1 MSRSGCDPAFSGRVT
16 QQNEN
21 FKLHP
26 LSLVK
31 REGDRERGRNLK
43 RLYMK
48 SIGIIANIKK
58 PQTKEVVES
67 IIQWAKQN
75 KVDFFLDQ
83 ELSALL
89 DYKER
94 LSAREKLWQLC
105 EMIISLG
112 GDGTMLAT
120 ARAVGE
126 HQIPILGINL
136 GGLGFLTEITSND
149 LDKTLEKL
157 KQKDFFIEKRMV
169 LETEVE
175 GLKKFDQYALNDV
188 VIDKGVVARLFQMH
202 LYANDEFV
210 CSYSADGLIIST
222 PTGSTAYCL
231 AAGGPIIN
239 PETNLIIVSPMCP
252 HTFASRPIV
261 FSKNENLKVVV
272 ELAHREAV
280 LTIDG
285 QVAFALKS
293 GSSVLVRKAKH
304 AVNLV
309 KFKNRS
315 FYDILRRKLH
325 WGARPK
331 MGE

>member
-1 MSRSGCDPAFSGRVT
+1 
-16 QQNEN
+16 
-21 FKLHP
+21 
-26 LSLVK
+26 
-31 REGDRERGRNLK
+31 
-43 RLYMK
+43 MK

-58 PQTKEVVES
+58 PLTKDVVEN

-75 KVDFFLDQ
+75 KVDFFLDE
-83 ELSALL
+83 ELCDLV
-89 DYKER
+89 DYKEK
-94 LSAREKLWQLC
+94 SFPREKLWQLC

-112 GDGTMLAT
+112 GDGTMLAS
-120 ARAVGE
+120 ARAVSG
-126 HQIPILGINL
+126 HQTPILGINL

-149 LDKTLEKL
+149 IDRTLDKL
-157 KQKDFFIEKRMV
+157 KNGDFFIEKRMV

-188 VIDKGVVARLFQMH
+188 VIDKGEVARLFQMH
-202 LYANDEFV
+202 LYANDEFI

-239 PETNLIIVSPMCP
+239 PKTNLIIVSPICP
-252 HTFASRPIV
+252 HSLATRPII
-261 FSKNENLKVVV
+261 FSEDEKLKVVV
-272 ELAHREAV
+272 ELAQRGELAQREAI

-293 GSSVLVRKAKH
+293 GTSVLVRKAKH
-304 AVNLV
+304 SVNLI
-309 KFKNRS
+309 KFKDRS
-315 FYDILRRKLH
+315 FYDILRTKLH

-331 MGE
+331 LGE

>member
-1 MSRSGCDPAFSGRVT
+1 
-16 QQNEN
+16 
-21 FKLHP
+21 
-26 LSLVK
+26 
-31 REGDRERGRNLK
+31 
-43 RLYMK
+43 MK

-58 PQTKEVVES
+58 PQTKQVVED
-67 IIQWAKQN
+67 IVHWAEEN
-75 KVDFFLDQ
+75 KVNFFLDQ
-83 ELSALL
+83 ELSPLV
-89 DYKER
+89 DYRDK
-94 LSAREKLWQLC
+94 LSPRENFSQLC
-105 EMIISLG
+105 DMIISLG
-112 GDGTMLAT
+112 GDGTMLAS
-120 ARAVGE
+120 ARAVGQ
-126 HQIPILGINL
+126 HPTPILGINL

-149 LDKTLEKL
+149 LDKTLERL

-188 VIDKGVVARLFQMH
+188 VIDKGEVARLFQMN
-202 LYANDEFV
+202 LYANDEFI

-239 PETNLIIVSPMCP
+239 PKTNVIIVTPMCP

-261 FSKNENLKVVV
+261 FSDNENLKVVV

-304 AVNLV
+304 SVNLV
-309 KFKNRS
+309 KFKERS

>member
-1 MSRSGCDPAFSGRVT
+1 
-16 QQNEN
+16 
-21 FKLHP
+21 
-26 LSLVK
+26 
-31 REGDRERGRNLK
+31 
-43 RLYMK
+43 MK
-48 SIGIIANIKK
+48 SIGIVANIKK
-58 PQTKEVVES
+58 PLTKEVVEN

-75 KVDFFLDQ
+75 KVDFFLGE
-83 ELSALL
+83 ELSSLV
-89 DYKER
+89 DYKEKFF
-94 LSAREKLWQLC
+94 AREKLRQLC

-112 GDGTMLAT
+112 GDGTMLAS

-126 HQIPILGINL
+126 HQTPILGINL

-149 LDKTLEKL
+149 LDKTLERL
-157 KQKDFFIEKRMV
+157 RQKEFFIEKRMV

-188 VIDKGVVARLFQMH
+188 VIDKGEVARLFQMH
-202 LYANDEFV
+202 LYANDEFI

-239 PETNLIIVSPMCP
+239 PKMNVIIVSPMCP
-252 HTFASRPIV
+252 HTFTSRPII
-261 FSKNENLKVVV
+261 FSENEKLKVVV
-272 ELAHREAV
+272 ELAQREAV

-304 AVNLV
+304 SVNLI
-309 KFKNRS
+309 KFKDRS
-315 FYDILRRKLH
+315 FYDILRTKLH
-325 WGARPK
+325 WGAGPK
-331 MGE
+331 LGE

>member
-1 MSRSGCDPAFSGRVT
+1 
-16 QQNEN
+16 
-21 FKLHP
+21 
-26 LSLVK
+26 
-31 REGDRERGRNLK
+31 
-43 RLYMK
+43 MK

-67 IIQWAKQN
+67 IIGWAKQN

-83 ELSALL
+83 ELSAVVG
-89 DYKER
+89 YKER
-94 LSAREKLWQLC
+94 LSEREKLRQLC
-105 EMIISLG
+105 DMIVSLG
-112 GDGTMLAT
+112 GDGTMLAS
-120 ARAVGE
+120 ARAVGK
-126 HQIPILGINL
+126 HPTPILGINL

-149 LDKTLEKL
+149 LDRTLERL

-175 GLKKFDQYALNDV
+175 GLKKLDQYALNDV
-188 VIDKGVVARLFQMH
+188 VIDKGEVARLFQMH
-202 LYANDEFV
+202 LYADSEFI

-231 AAGGPIIN
+231 AAGGPIVN
-239 PETNLIIVSPMCP
+239 PKTNVIIVSPMCP
-252 HTFASRPIV
+252 HTFASRPLI
-261 FSKNENLKVVV
+261 FSENENLKVVV
-272 ELAHREAV
+272 ELARREAV

-293 GSSVLVRKAKH
+293 GSSVLLRKAAH
-304 AVNLV
+304 SVNLI
-309 KFKNRS
+309 KFRNRS
-315 FYDILRRKLH
+315 FYEILRTKLH